1 MSISVLWTNG
11 KLVNIE
17 SSILGMRDSFVNKKT
32 LFIITCSFLMTLILV
47 LPSSAFAQTLDLTGG
62 VKNEYDYEEYIFLT
76 GNPIK
81 FTATA
86 KNVSVSVKESKGK
99 LTETY
104 KLTLTGPNNAKLTR
118 NFTYTYDVT
127 NYDQVGQ
134 SSATGEVT
142 KFTEK
147 ITIGNQTYTLEDYQL
162 SKSTITDKRPASDY
176 YSGNA
181 IARKTYTVGSGS
193 RNSTNPQT
201 ITVHIDSRN
210 EGYENFWGAT
220 ETQITEYEIEYANG
234 SIGTVI
240 NKISAAKTKKL
251 EYSEN
256 DATLSSFIGNYK
268 TVSSADTISEYEYDL
283 PNARGTVAIDL
294 EYMPKLEM
302 LKIPKFRD
310 LSSNW
315 AREHIEKL
323 YSLGILDDQS
333 NFFSPATPMLRY
345 DFAVAIGKAIDLR
358 VLEDTSSRRKTTQQ
372 STIFKDVKKSTKDYN
387 YLVASVNKEVIKG
400 ITANTFSP
408 NGFLTREQAAT
419 ILVRALGLEERAPDP
434 GYSTSYRDDYKI
446 ADYARDSVYIATE
459 LGLLQGNN
467 ELFDPKGT
475 LTRAQSAAIIERFLL
490 YLEQDLKENYR
501 DNILFFN

>member
-1 MSISVLWTNG
+1 
-11 KLVNIE
+11 
-17 SSILGMRDSFVNKKT
+17 MRDSFVNKKT
-32 LFIITCSFLMTLILV
+32 IFILTCSFLMTLILV
-47 LPSSAFAQTLDLTGG
+47 LPTSVFAQTLDLTGG
-62 VKNEYDYEEYIFLT
+62 VKNEYEYEEYIFLT

-81 FTATA
+81 FTGTA
-86 KNVSVSVKESKGK
+86 KNVSVSVKENKGK

-104 KLTLTGPNNAKLTR
+104 KLTLIGPNNAKLTR

-147 ITIGNQTYTLEDYQL
+147 ITIGNQTFTLADYQL

-176 YSGNA
+176 YTGNA
-181 IARKTYTVGSGS
+181 VARKTYTVSGS
-193 RNSTNPQT
+193 SRNANAQT
-201 ITVHIDSRN
+201 ITVHADSRN

-220 ETQITEYEIEYANG
+220 ETQITEFEIEYADG
-234 SIGTVI
+234 KIGTVI
-240 NKISAAKTKKL
+240 NKLSAGKNKKL

-268 TVSSADTISEYEYDL
+268 TVSTADMISEYEYDL
-283 PNARGTVAIDL
+283 PNARGKVAIDL

-333 NFFSPATPMLRY
+333 NFFSPNTPMLRY

-358 VLEDTSSRRKTTQQ
+358 VLEDTSSRRKTTQP
-372 STIFKDVKKSTKDYN
+372 TIFKDVKKTTKDYN

-400 ITANTFSP
+400 ITANTFDP

-434 GYSTSYRDDYKI
+434 GYTTSYRDDYKI
-446 ADYARDSVYIATE
+446 ADYARDSIYIATE
-459 LGLLQGNN
+459 LGLLQGSNGS
-467 ELFDPKGT
+467 FDPKGT